1 MGVLGVIP
9 ARYDSVRFPGK
20 VLIPIDG
27 LPMVA
32 RVYNQAIQCR
42 ELDSVIIATDSQY
55 VKNAMEELD
64 IPVEMTSSDHATGTE
79 RTAEIASRMM
89 MRL

>member
-32 RVYNQAIQCR
+32 PP
-42 ELDSVIIATDSQY
+42 EL
-55 VKNAMEELD
+55 
-64 IPVEMTSSDHATGTE
+64 PV
-79 RTAEIASRMM
+79 R
-89 MRL
+89 